1 VAEVLQDDTMR
12 SSIETLSNQIKN
24 QPNLSDAEKQELL
37 LLIAEI
43 ETETEAVDDGDV
55 GEHPVTVAVRQ
66 ASEDLKKE
74 SFSEQ
79 LEASLLKLE
88 ASYPKTAAA
97 MGRIGN
103 VLARMGI

>member
-1 VAEVLQDDTMR
+1 MR
-12 SSIETLSNQIKN
+12 SSIDTLSNQIKN
-24 QPNLSDAEKQELL
+24 QPNLSEAEKLELL
-37 LLIAEI
+37 SLIAEI
-43 ETETEAVDDGDV
+43 ESETGPVDEGDDD
-55 GEHPVTVAVRQ
+55 EHPVKVAVRQ
-66 ASEDLKKE
+66 ASTDLEQE

>member
-1 VAEVLQDDTMR
+1 MR

-37 LLIAEI
+37 SLIAEI
-43 ETETEAVDDGDV
+43 ESEAGPVDEAEDDQ
-55 GEHPVTVAVRQ
+55 HPVKVAVRQ
-66 ASEDLKKE
+66 ATADLKKE

>member
-1 VAEVLQDDTMR
+1 MR
-12 SSIETLSNQIKN
+12 SSIDTLSNQIKN
-24 QPNLSDAEKQELL
+24 QPNLSESEKEELL
-37 LLIAEI
+37 SLVAEI
-43 ETETEAVDDGDV
+43 ESEAGAVDGGDGA
-55 GEHPVTVAVRQ
+55 EHPVTVAVRQ
-66 ASEDLKKE
+66 ASADLEQE

>member
-1 VAEVLQDDTMR
+1 MR

-24 QPNLSDAEKQELL
+24 QPNLSETEKQELL
-37 LLIAEI
+37 SLIAEI
-43 ETETEAVDDGDV
+43 ESEAGPADDGADD
-55 GEHPVTVAVRQ
+55 EHPVKVAVRQ
-66 ASEDLKKE
+66 ASADLEQE